1 MTMTDEK
8 AKADNLFAMIR
19 SHPWRV
25 LFLVVFAYMAGV
37 PAYDFVIQKRMESDI
52 LAGEFIQ
59 LFYATETP
67 DKNEDGTDGWNADIS
82 ERVHEYIKACC
93 DDDADAA
100 ARLLIE
106 NGFESRTITAPE
118 EITKWGKGEN
128 GVDTIITAGRF
139 PLGIRLLYRGFFRQY
154 YVTLFIKDHRV
165 VDVEATVG
173 FQPT

>member
-1 MTMTDEK
+1 MADEK
-8 AKADNLFAMIR
+8 AKANNLFGAIR
-19 SHPWRV
+19 RHPWRV
-25 LFLVVFAYMAGV
+25 LFLLVFAYLAGV

-52 LAGEFIQ
+52 LAGELIQ

-67 DKNEDGTDGWNADIS
+67 DKNEDGTSKWEADIS

-93 DDDADAA
+93 DEDAEAA

-118 EITKWGKGEN
+118 EITKWRKGKN
-128 GVDTIITAGRF
+128 GVDTIITTDRF
-139 PLGIRLLYRGFFRQY
+139 PQGIRLLYRGLFRQY
-154 YVTLFIKDHRV
+154 YVSLYIKDHKV